1 MRLVLAMVLAGLVAL
16 PLSVGAQAGEEG
28 TEPTVEEP
36 IPEQPAPPS
45 EPAPEEPALKL
56 ELDAAGVEVAP
67 SPPRTEYLK
76 APMRR
81 ARIGLAGSVIAFG
94 GGVAMMGVGFAN
106 IEWGSNLFC
115 FIDPCPQT
123 PAWAIPLAVIG
134 PLLGI
139 GGLAGMIVSG
149 KTLVRRKKQLRWYAG
164 APESHYRKPRR
175 VQWDLAQSRLVF

>member
-1 MRLVLAMVLAGLVAL
+1 MMMVLAAL
-16 PLSVGAQAGEEG
+16 LASPLSVSAQAGEER
-28 TEPTVEEP
+28 TEPTVGEP

-76 APMRR
+76 APIRR

-106 IEWGSNLFC
+106 IEWGSNIVC
-115 FIDPCPQT
+115 FDPCPQT
-123 PAWAIPLAVIG
+123 PAWATSLAVIG
-134 PLLGI
+134 PLLAI

-149 KTLVRRKKQLRWYAG
+149 KTLVWRKKQLRWYTG
-164 APESHYRKPRR
+164 ASESRCQTPRR
-175 VQWDLAQSRLVF
+175 VQWDLARSRLVF